1 MKTMKLDLSGQLNK
15 AHVDLKQTIF
25 TALGSRGA
33 YTRQDIVAESGLHR
47 NTLARFLAGG
57 NLSIDT
63 LLWLAVV
70 IDCLEWEHDPA
81 RLIAEEKLKNR
92 P

>member
-1 MKTMKLDLSGQLNK
+1 MKLNLSGQLDK
-15 AHVDLKQTIF
+15 VYTDLQQTVL

-33 YTRQDIVAESGLHR
+33 YTRQDIVDESGIHR

-63 LLWLAVV
+63 LMWLAVA
-70 IDCLEWEHDPA
+70 IDRLEWEHDPA

>member
-1 MKTMKLDLSGQLNK
+1 MKTMKLNLSGQLDK
-15 AHVDLKQTIF
+15 VYTDLQQTVL

-33 YTRQDIVAESGLHR
+33 YTRQDIVDESGIHR

-63 LLWLAVV
+63 LLWLAVA
-70 IDCLEWEHDPA
+70 IDRLEWEHDPA

>member
-1 MKTMKLDLSGQLNK
+1 MKTIKLELSEQLNK
-15 AHVDLKQTIF
+15 AYVDLKQTVF

-33 YTRQDIVAESGLHR
+33 YTRKDIVAESGLHR

-63 LLWLAVV
+63 LLWLAVA
-70 IDCLEWEHDPA
+70 IDRLEWEHDPA